1 MTVADPIDLLRDLL
15 AGHVDPAVLNAAI
28 ADVRA
33 QFGGDKAYIHSN
45 TRDRVA
51 ALRAD
56 LARGIALADVSTRYR
71 ISRQNLYYHRRKIA
85 GISLL
90 LF

>member
-1 MTVADPIDLLRDLL
+1 MTAADPLDLLRDLL

-33 QFGGDKAYIHSN
+33 QFGGDKAYIYSN
-45 TRDRVA
+45 TRDRVV

-56 LARGIALADVSTRYR
+56 LASGIALADVSARYR
-71 ISRQNLYYHRRKIA
+71 ISRQNLYYHRRKTSA
-85 GISLL
+85 DSWP